1 MTHFEATLPEE
12 QLTNQPKPPEAI
24 GAVQTPVSDLIVP
37 PEEIITAPL
46 KALSAEEN
54 KAEQE
59 KP

>member
-54 KAEQE
+54 EAE
-59 KP
+59 